1 MLRHVVDRAV
11 RAAVV
16 AAAVAVPALIAGQAA
31 ACPDWQ
37 GTPYFGQ
44 IELVAGFT
52 PDPYVLNVTAG
63 GTQRLENCGF
73 SATGFVTSRPDFD
86 LYWRGSSA
94 QITIAIESGADA
106 ILLVN
111 APDGS
116 WHYSDDY
123 RGTSP
128 AITFFNPQE
137 GLYDIWIGSYDGS
150 RRNPARLVFTE
161 YDY

>member
-1 MLRHVVDRAV
+1 MLKSFF
-11 RAAVV
+11 AAIATV
-16 AAAVAVPALIAGQAA
+16 AALAAVPAV

-37 GTPYFGQ
+37 GAPYFGTV
-44 IELVAGFT
+44 ELTAGFN
-52 PDPYVLNVTAG
+52 PDPYVRNVTAG
-63 GTQRLENCGF
+63 GTNDLGRCGLN
-73 SATGFVTSRPDFD
+73 AAGYVTSRPDFD
-86 LYWRGSSA
+86 LYWRGSSS
-94 QITIAIESGADA
+94 QMTIAIESNADA
-106 ILLVN
+106 VLLVN

-123 RGTSP
+123 RGTNP

-161 YDY
+161 YNY